1 MALERIDLRSGL
13 LLGVVG
19 AAGALWLAALL
30 GFGGQPGEPDAN
42 AAALPPLPVLAAPA
56 EDPMRDLSSASVV
69 HERSVFSE
77 DRRPHPFRMGG
88 GPAAA
93 ASAVKLTGV
102 VLAGDFGMA
111 TLTND
116 QNRSLRLRLN
126 GDAVDGW
133 QLLALEPRRATVLG
147 PEGAQV
153 LELAV
158 FDGQGGEP
166 PTQLRPVDG
175 QGRAPVMV
183 AAPAHPPHTM
193 DRATPAASVDAS
205 ANAAAAAAR
214 AAGQAQPS
222 SNAAPASTGPSQE
235 QMDAI
240 RERIRARRQQ
250 LQQQQQQQQQ
260 PAPPTGGGAANN

>member
-1 MALERIDLRSGL
+1 MALERLDLRSGL
-13 LLGVVG
+13 LLVLAG
-19 AAGALWLAALL
+19 AAGGLWLAALL
-30 GFGGQPGEPDAN
+30 GFGGRPGAPDTE
-42 AAALPPLPVLAAPA
+42 AATPPPLPVLPA
-56 EDPMRDLSSASVV
+56 MADDPMRDLASASVIY
-69 HERSVFSE
+69 ERPVFSE

-88 GPAAA
+88 GATST
-93 ASAVKLTGV
+93 ASNVRLTGV
-102 VLAGDFGMA
+102 LLAGDFGMA

-147 PEGAQV
+147 PQGAQV

-166 PTQLRPVDG
+166 PTQLRPVDA
-175 QGRAPVMV
+175 QGRVQAMAAPPPHPPSTADRAAAM
-183 AAPAHPPHTM
+183 AAPA
-193 DRATPAASVDAS
+193 DAATPRST
-205 ANAAAAAAR
+205 
-214 AAGQAQPS
+214 S
-222 SNAAPASTGPSQE
+222 SEGPATPPAPPPTSTGPSQE

-250 LQQQQQQQQQ
+250 LQQQQQQQQRQ

>member
-1 MALERIDLRSGL
+1 MALERLDLRSGV
-13 LLGVVG
+13 LLGLVG

-30 GFGGQPGEPDAN
+30 GFGGRPGVPDTE
-42 AAALPPLPVLAAPA
+42 AATPPPLPVLPA
-56 EDPMRDLSSASVV
+56 MADDPMRDLGSASVIN
-69 HERSVFSE
+69 ERPVFSE

-88 GPAAA
+88 GA
-93 ASAVKLTGV
+93 ASTTHTVKLTGV

-126 GDAVDGW
+126 GDVVDGW

-158 FDGQGGEP
+158 FNGQGGEP
-166 PTQLRPVDG
+166 PTQLRPVDM
-175 QGRAPVMV
+175 QGRMQERVVP
-183 AAPAHPPHTM
+183 PSHPPQTP
-193 DRATPAASVDAS
+193 DRTAP
-205 ANAAAAAAR
+205 AAAATDAATPR
-214 AAGQAQPS
+214 AAV
-222 SNAAPASTGPSQE
+222 APAPAPANTPANTGPSQE
-235 QMDAI
+235 QMEAI

-250 LQQQQQQQQQ
+250 LQQQQQQRQ